1 MFTEKERNVIKNIN
15 GYVMKTQCCRLRKF
29 TEHRSD
35 SDIKQMSILLERT
48 DSSDSSTKELISST
62 SETEIV
68 S

>member
-1 MFTEKERNVIKNIN
+1 
-15 GYVMKTQCCRLRKF
+15 MKTLCCRLRKF

-35 SDIKQMSILLERT
+35 SDIKQMSILLEGT

-68 S
+68 P

>member
-35 SDIKQMSILLERT
+35 SDIKQMSILLEGT
-48 DSSDSSTKELISST
+48 DSSDSSTKESISST

-68 S
+68 P

>member
-15 GYVMKTQCCRLRKF
+15 GYVMKTQCYRLRKF

-35 SDIKQMSILLERT
+35 SDIKQMSILLEGT

>member
-15 GYVMKTQCCRLRKF
+15 GYVMKTPCCRLRKF

-35 SDIKQMSILLERT
+35 SDIKQMSILLEGT